1 MYEIK
6 RLSED
11 FAVREMSSIVPQN
24 SGSYTYFLLKK
35 KDYTTEA
42 AIQRVSKQV
51 GLPRKFFG
59 FAGNKDRKAVTEQVC
74 SARGSIRS
82 FALRELSVSVLGR
95 GDDPISLGD
104 LYGNRFE
111 IVVRNIDGLP
121 KKISKVVNYF
131 DSQRFGINNNNHL
144 VGRAILKRDFKS
156 AAEMIMETGDKV
168 DMKTHLQNHVND
180 YVGALRMLPKK
191 VLSLYINAYQS
202 DVWNRGVGEYLETA
216 GVKGNKGKSKAVEGE
231 EFPIVGY
238 GTEYAS
244 PAIRGICERLLT
256 ADGLVQ
262 RDFVMKEIPELS
274 SEGNSRRIFADVSE
288 LSVGKLEDDELNSGK
303 KKVLVKFTLGKGSY
317 ATIVIKEM
325 FS

>member
-11 FAVREMSSIVPQN
+11 FRVREISSIIPQN

-42 AIQRVSKQV
+42 AIQRISKQV
-51 GLPRKFFG
+51 RLPRKFFG

-74 SARGSIRS
+74 SARGNIRS
-82 FALRELSVSVLGR
+82 FELRELSVSVLGR
-95 GDDPISLGD
+95 GDEPISLGD

-111 IVVRNIDGLP
+111 IVVRNIDELP
-121 KKISKVVNYF
+121 DKISRVVNYF

-144 VGRAILKRDFKS
+144 VGRAILKRDFKG
-156 AAEMIMETGDKV
+156 AVEMILASGSKEE
-168 DMKTHLQNHVND
+168 MKTHLKNHVND

-191 VLSLYINAYQS
+191 VLTLYINAYQS
-202 DVWNRGVGEYLETA
+202 DLWNRGVDEYIETLGQKKVGE
-216 GVKGNKGKSKAVEGE
+216 ND

-238 GTEYAS
+238 GTEFGNKT
-244 PAIRGICERLLT
+244 IGGIIERMLS
-256 ADGLVQ
+256 ADGLIQ

-274 SEGNSRRIFADVSE
+274 SEGTQRRVFAEVAE
-288 LSVGKLEDDELNSGK
+288 LSVDRLEDDELNLGK

-317 ATIVIKEM
+317 ATNVIREM
-325 FS
+325 FSSQVQ